1 MTFIRVQLSDGR
13 EVPFDKTR
21 VRARVEGALDAA
33 GDPDAQFA
41 AEVADVVEMTLERR
55 LASAGAKRR
64 ERVLAAN
71 ELEDLVEQALVELG
85 RTRVV
90 RAYILERS
98 HRVNRDDARAAAST
112 EEIAPRAIKVT
123 EAAGTSAWSRARIV
137 GALMT
142 EADLQRTASEEVA
155 ERVEQRVFASGLNRI
170 TTALIREL
178 VDNELV
184 DMGLS
189 SALRRQGP
197 VGIPRH
203 DLRRLLDQRL
213 SGRDV
218 ATTGVFA
225 SDANGERSGT
235 WGVAGRIAS
244 EVLRRF
250 SLEDVFPTHVA
261 DLHLEGDLSIE
272 DAGRPHL
279 FLTQS
284 VPCELLLR
292 GALGT
297 QSAFDLLD
305 ELARVAG
312 STSRGVILEGPGAAL
327 QPLIRGV
334 RADSASGLG
343 AWISALRA
351 LGRVTG
357 QRFDLAGLGSRAGA
371 LVARLIE
378 ELARSQGAGVA
389 DDGVSPRLFLNADEL
404 SAALDHSPRTS
415 AAAER
420 LLRCGLLIPTW
431 SGGGESFAGPGC
443 HRIKNEHGGLACG
456 GAVSL
461 NLPRLA
467 RRAGPWREDRLL
479 AELSHLVAGAMD
491 AVEALSE
498 FQARHRA
505 ARSGEVRGRVS
516 YSLTPVGLLE
526 ALRFLGDGEIR
537 PDQGARVLGFLA
549 DASKRFAAER
559 GLSVNLSPF
568 FGERS
573 AARFLSLDSRR
584 PRAEQGLLFTAAS
597 SDDLSATD
605 RRYSNGFDLSPSI
618 TTGLGAGEG
627 ALLATVPTGALFPFP
642 RLAREVASS
651 GFTAAEGRDAISCL
665 AAWDRFQV
673 IRADL
678 DRLPRAPITELDPQV
693 VPTSPMPGGT
703 APLFSTDTSQDMFA
717 TAGGFDSLPQDAS
730 SSANPPEQGGDT

>member
-1 MTFIRVQLSDGR
+1 MSAIRIQLPDGR

-21 VRARVEGALDAA
+21 VKAGVERALDAA
-33 GDPDAQFA
+33 GDSDAQFA
-41 AEVADVVEMTLERR
+41 AEVADVVEMTLDRR
-55 LASAGAKRR
+55 FSSAGSKRR
-64 ERVLAAN
+64 ERSLASS

-98 HRVNRDDARAAAST
+98 HRTSRDQVREHASVNVD
-112 EEIAPRAIKVT
+112 ELAPRAIKVT

-142 EADLQRTASEEVA
+142 EADLPRTSAEEVA
-155 ERVEQRVFASGLNRI
+155 ERVEQRVFSSGLNRI

-189 SALRRQGP
+189 SALRQQGP

-213 SGRDV
+213 SGRDI
-218 ATTGVFA
+218 ATTGAVA
-225 SDANGERSGT
+225 GDLSGERSGM

-244 EVLRRF
+244 EVLRRY
-250 SLEDVFPTHVA
+250 SLEDVFPAHVA

-279 FLTQS
+279 YLTQS
-284 VPCELLLR
+284 VPCEILMR

-305 ELARVAG
+305 ELAHVAG

-343 AWISALRA
+343 AWIASLRA
-351 LGRVTG
+351 LGRITG

-378 ELARSQGAGVA
+378 ELGRATSAGQSG
-389 DDGVSPRLFLNADEL
+389 DDTSPRLFLAPDEL
-404 SAALDHSPRTS
+404 SAALDHSPRT
-415 AAAER
+415 AASAER
-420 LLRCGLLIPTW
+420 LLRSGLLVPTW
-431 SGGGESFAGPGC
+431 SGGGEQFAGPGC

-467 RRAGPWREDRLL
+467 RRAGPWREDRML
-479 AELSHLVAGAMD
+479 AELSHLAQGAMD
-491 AVEALSE
+491 ALEALSE
-498 FQARHRA
+498 FQARHRP
-505 ARSGEVRGRVS
+505 ARSGEVRGRVA
-516 YSLTPVGLLE
+516 YSVTPVGLLE
-526 ALRFLGDGEIR
+526 ALRFLGDGEVR
-537 PDQGARVLGFLA
+537 PDQGARILGFLSEA
-549 DASKRFAAER
+549 TKRFATER
-559 GLSVNLSPF
+559 GLSASLSPF

-584 PRAEQGLLFTAAS
+584 PRAEQGMLFSAS
-597 SDDLSATD
+597 LPDDVSAPD
-605 RRYSNGFDLSPSI
+605 RRYSAGFDLSPSI
-618 TTGLGAGEG
+618 TTGLGSSEG
-627 ALLATVPTGALFPFP
+627 RLLATVPTGALMPFP
-642 RLAREVASS
+642 RLAREVTSS
-651 GFTAAEGRDAISCL
+651 GYTAAEGRDANSCL
-665 AAWDRFQV
+665 AAWERFQV
-673 IRADL
+673 TRTDL
-678 DRLPRAPITELDPQV
+678 DRM
-693 VPTSPMPGGT
+693 PTASSADT
-703 APLFSTDTSQDMFA
+703 AHEPASLTDTLTPLFSEASSQGVFAGASGFETS
-717 TAGGFDSLPQDAS
+717 PQDESAS
-730 SSANPPEQGGDT
+730 SASPPNEGGDS

>member
-1 MTFIRVQLSDGR
+1 MSAIRVQLADGR
-13 EVPFDKTR
+13 ETPFDKAR
-21 VRARVEGALDAA
+21 VRGRVERALDEA
-33 GDPDAQFA
+33 GDSDAQFA
-41 AEVADVVEMTLERR
+41 AEVADVVEMTLERQFVTAR
-55 LASAGAKRR
+55 AKRR
-64 ERVLAAN
+64 ERVLLAS

-98 HRVNRDDARAAAST
+98 HRASRDQVRAVSET
-112 EEIAPRAIKVT
+112 KTNELAPRAIKVT

-142 EADLQRTASEEVA
+142 EADLPRSAAEEVA
-155 ERVEQRVFASGLNRI
+155 ERVEERVFASGLHRI

-189 SALRRQGP
+189 SALHRQGP

-213 SGRDV
+213 SGRDI
-218 ATTGVFA
+218 ATTGAFT
-225 SDANGERSGT
+225 SDADGDGAGV

-244 EVLRRF
+244 EVMRRY
-250 SLEDVFPTHVA
+250 SLEDVFPAHVA

-279 FLTQS
+279 FLTQA
-284 VPCELLLR
+284 VPCEILLR

-312 STSRGVILEGPGAAL
+312 STSRGVTLEGPGAAL

-343 AWISALRA
+343 AWIAALRA
-351 LGRVTG
+351 LGRITG

-378 ELARSQGAGVA
+378 ELARSQDAGLPG
-389 DDGVSPRLFLNADEL
+389 DRVSPRLFLVSDEL
-404 SAALDHSPRTS
+404 NAALDHSPRTA

-420 LLRCGLLIPTW
+420 LLRGGLLVPTW
-431 SGGGESFAGPGC
+431 SGGGESFVGPGC
-443 HRIKNEHGGLACG
+443 QRIKNEHGGLACG

-467 RRAGPWREDRLL
+467 RRAGPWREDRML
-479 AELSHLVAGAMD
+479 AELSHLVASAMD
-491 AVEALSE
+491 ALEALSE

-505 ARSGEVRGRVS
+505 ARSGEVRGRIA

-526 ALRFLGDGEIR
+526 ALRFLGDGEVR
-537 PDQGARVLGFLA
+537 PDQGARILGFLA
-549 DASKRFAAER
+549 DASKRFAKER
-559 GLSVNLSPF
+559 GLAVNLSPF
-568 FGERS
+568 FGERA
-573 AARFLSLDSRR
+573 AARFLSLDARR
-584 PRAEQGLLFTAAS
+584 PRAEQGMLFSGAL
-597 SDDLSATD
+597 SDDSSAPD
-605 RRYSNGFDLSPSI
+605 RRYTTGFDLSPSI
-618 TTGLGAGEG
+618 TTGLGVGEG
-627 ALLATVPTGALFPFP
+627 ALLATVPTGALYPFP

-651 GFTAAEGRDAISCL
+651 GYTAGEGREVASCL
-665 AAWDRFQV
+665 AAWERFQNT
-673 IRADL
+673 RADL
-678 DRLPRAPITELDPQV
+678 DRLPLAGADTPHDSH
-693 VPTSPMPGGT
+693 SPNDGEST
-703 APLFSTDTSQDMFA
+703 LLFSTELSSELLA
-717 TAGGFDSLPQDAS
+717 TAGHVKTSPQGEPS
-730 SSANPPEQGGDT
+730 SSANPPKPGGDS